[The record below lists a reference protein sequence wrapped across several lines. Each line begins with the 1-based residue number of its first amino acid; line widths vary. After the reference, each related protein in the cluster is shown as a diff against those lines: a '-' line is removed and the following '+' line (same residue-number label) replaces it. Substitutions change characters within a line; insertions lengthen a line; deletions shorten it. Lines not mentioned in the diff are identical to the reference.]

1 MTPRASLAL
10 AVLLTARLVPT
21 AAAQDAVK
29 RAAEP
34 PPKFREQTVS
44 PAPAPIPTFKYRLM
58 PSSARL
64 APGDGAPILL
74 RLRYDPSDRDW
85 GEIAT
90 NARTWAELPVG
101 PPLPP
106 AAGATVEKWRK
117 SLDLLA
123 AGVRRESCDWGY
135 PIREQAVDVIDL
147 AMPDAQTMRTW
158 GWLQAVKARCEIDR
172 GDYAAASRSLETGF
186 ALGGKVAEGPFL
198 INGMVGVAIDMI
210 QLDAVEAW
218 VAAPGSPNL
227 YWALTDLGRPL
238 VSFDRAVDQE
248 RLLIERSIPELADE
262 SEPTTPEGWSIRLAA
277 IDRRMRGLAARV
289 FPPGDPKPG
298 EQEPYLRASLG
309 ADLAEYKRLH
319 LDEFRRRLV
328 ESGGFPTDRVRAMT
342 DDEAAAR
349 GVVLAYRTVWDGLFR
364 DWRLTFN
371 EAIER
376 ESAADAERAEAKR
389 GPAALFVAFSPHL
402 ESGRLAMSRLDRRV
416 AMLRAVEAIRMHA
429 AANGGKL
436 PAALKEIREVPVPV
450 DPSTGKPLVWSVD
463 GDVATLS
470 VPEPKR
476 FTLDYRIAI
485 RRP

>member
-1 MTPRASLAL
+1 MIPRASLAL
-10 AVLLTARLVPT
+10 AVLLAARLAPD
-21 AAAQDAVK
+21 ASAQV
-29 RAAEP
+29 AAEP
-34 PPKFREQTVS
+34 PPKFRELIVS
-44 PAPAPIPTFKYRLM
+44 PAPAPIPAFKYALR

-85 GEIAT
+85 GDIGTE
-90 NARTWAELPVG
+90 ARKWAELPAG
-101 PPLPP
+101 SPWPP
-106 AAGATVEKWRK
+106 APVTLVEKWRK

-123 AGVRRESCDWGY
+123 VGVRRESCDWGY
-135 PIREQAVDVIDL
+135 PTREQAVDVIDL
-147 AMPDAQTMRTW
+147 AIPDVQAMRTW
-158 GWLQAVKARCEIDR
+158 GWLQAVKARCEIER
-172 GDYAAASRSLETGF
+172 GDFAAAARSLETGV

-198 INGMVGVAIDMI
+198 INGLMGTVIDMT
-210 QLDAVEAW
+210 QLGAVEAW

-238 VSFDRAVDQE
+238 VNFDRAVDQE
-248 RLLIERSIPELADE
+248 RLLIDRSIPELADE

-277 IDRRMRGLAARV
+277 IDRRMRSLAARV

-298 EQEPYLRASLG
+298 EQEQQLKASLG

-319 LDEFRRRLV
+319 LEGFRRRLV
-328 ESGGFPTDRVRAMT
+328 ESGDFPADRVREMS
-342 DDEAAAR
+342 DDEAATR
-349 GVVLAYRTVWDGLFR
+349 GVVLTYRTVWDGLFR
-364 DWRLTFN
+364 DCRLTFN

-376 ESAADAERAEAKR
+376 ESAADAERAESKR
-389 GPAALFVAFSPHL
+389 GPAALFVAFGPNL
-402 ESGRLAMSRLDRRV
+402 EAGRLAMSRLDRRV
-416 AMLRAVEAIRMHA
+416 AMLRAVEAVRMHA

-470 VPEPKR
+470 VPEPR
-476 FTLDYRIAI
+476 SFTLDYRITI
-485 RRP
+485 RKP